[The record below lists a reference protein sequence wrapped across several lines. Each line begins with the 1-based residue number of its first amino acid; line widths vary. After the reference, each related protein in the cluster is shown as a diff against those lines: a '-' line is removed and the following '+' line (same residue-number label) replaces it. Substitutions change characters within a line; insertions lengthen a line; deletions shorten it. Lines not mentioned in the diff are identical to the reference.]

1 MKKNLLMLAAILC
14 CAMNV
19 TIFTACGG
27 DDDDNNTPKPDDN
40 TPKSVMLVFSLYAT
54 ADMLNYCDVQV
65 SIGNERGDAKT
76 ITLTKSDVEAFSSN
90 YVWKQTLAADL
101 PATFTFTRKVTLK
114 QNIDDLEQFAYTKSI
129 DYKSALYNAVGNM
142 ISSNTPVSS
151 FGKSTAT
158 GKTAAERI
166 NSGAFN
172 EKYIFSFDKDGK
184 LTYTK
189 E

>member
-14 CAMNV
+14 CAMIV

-27 DDDDNNTPKPDDN
+27 DDDDNNTSKPDDN

-54 ADMLNYCDVQV
+54 ADMVDYCDVQV
-65 SIGNERGDAKT
+65 SIGNEKGDAKT
-76 ITLTKSDVEAFSSN
+76 MTLKKSDMAAFGAN
-90 YVWKQTLAADL
+90 FEWKQTLAADL
-101 PATFTFTRKVTLK
+101 PVTFTFTRKVTLK
-114 QNIDDLEQFAYTKSI
+114 QNIDNLEQFAYTKSV
-129 DYKSALYNAVGNM
+129 DYKSALYNAAGNM
-142 ISSNTPVSS
+142 ISSNTPTLG
-151 FGKSTAT
+151 FGKNTAT

-166 NSGAFN
+166 NSGALN

-184 LTYTK
+184 LTFTK